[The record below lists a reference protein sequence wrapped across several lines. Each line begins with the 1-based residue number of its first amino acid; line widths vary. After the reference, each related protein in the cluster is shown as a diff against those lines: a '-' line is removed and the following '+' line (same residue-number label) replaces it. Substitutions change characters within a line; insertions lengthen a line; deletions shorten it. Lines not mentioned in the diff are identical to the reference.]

1 MDELFFLPRV
11 PIAMPRTYWLE
22 DTLSSQIAVEEPS
35 GYQFERI
42 LQAFRT

>member
-1 MDELFFLPRV
+1 MDELFFLRPT

-22 DTLSSQIAVEEPS
+22 DTVSSQIAVEEPC
-35 GYQFERI
+35 GYQFEWI